1 MGPMAEPI
9 DLSGLHRELDRLKAQ
24 LCHCESRGECL
35 GCKGME
41 MVRQQAEAV
50 VAAASQPVL
59 LQVAQEA
66 AARDMLTQFGEMQQR
81 LMADPEIQR
90 AAEAMQSHLLQDP
103 ETRELLEELMRRFQ
117 AEGGAPEDEGGLGGA
132 GPTRPG
138 GRPPGF

>member
-1 MGPMAEPI
+1 MPEPI

-59 LQVAQEA
+59 FQVAQEA
-66 AARDMLTQFGEMQQR
+66 AARDMLTQFGEMQRR

-90 AAEAMQSHLLQDP
+90 AAEAMQTHLLQDP
-103 ETRELLEELMRRFQ
+103 EARDLLEDLMRRFQ
-117 AEGGAPEDEGGLGGA
+117 GPESEETGDASGA
-132 GPTRPG
+132 GPTG
-138 GRPPGF
+138 L